1 MVHGNGPD
9 AQAALCA
16 LTAPR
21 LQHQLRRAEVICPNR
36 ETVPPMPLSALASL
50 HPWGLVLWAVPVPD
64 QFGASRVSTWPQRL
78 VWHGLSPPDKQNAGA
93 DALHGRVIGTG

>member
-21 LQHQLRRAEVICPNR
+21 LQHQLRRAEVVCPDW
-36 ETVPPMPLSALASL
+36 EAVPPMPLSALASL
-50 HPWGLVLWAVPVPD
+50 HPWGLVLWAVPVTD
-64 QFGASRVSTWPQRL
+64 
-78 VWHGLSPPDKQNAGA
+78 
-93 DALHGRVIGTG
+93 